1 MANGGTMVWS
11 PDQLTQWR
19 VIQQAYLADTSTVL
33 MHQALDQRRLLVQ
46 RAMTHMLHAFL
57 HGSIALQEFNAL
69 FQQKTQHDWNAFNLR
84 GMSGGMFL
92 NKLVKYITDRETLT
106 TQLRAGFRLPEDTRD
121 GQRKMQALTRYL
133 ERLIAMNV
141 VTRSQLQPSRVP
153 FLLSAWWHLQ
163 DARRWPIF
171 FPLVQ
176 HLLMP
181 ERGESAAWPTPIDEY
196 FAFRTRFVSLTKEL
210 GVSLWELEHIAAWQS
225 QKSLGEHMTKKMTR
239 SSSLFINNGDAVL
252 PETTHDV
259 LLNDVE
265 APFTRKSE
273 PECSEHTRIQW
284 LLAKIGHQVGCDV
297 WIAAND
303 QSKAWNGERL
313 GDLSLTYLPP
323 FINAEF
329 HRVINLID
337 VLWLRGNE
345 VIAAYEIEHT
355 TAMASGLL
363 RLYDLDA
370 LCPSSSVHL
379 CVVIPN
385 PQMKRI
391 QAVLARPAFRNLNMH
406 ERCVIIPEERLLEHA
421 EHILRWASSP
431 SVITRLALQV
441 RDL

>member
-1 MANGGTMVWS
+1 MANGGTIVWS

-19 VIQQAYLADTSTVL
+19 VIQQGYLADTSTVML
-33 MHQALDQRRLLVQ
+33 HQALDQRRLLVQ
-46 RAMTHMLHAFL
+46 RAMTQLLQTFL
-57 HGSIALQEFNAL
+57 HGYLNLQEFNAI
-69 FQQKTQHDWNAFNLR
+69 FQQKTHTEWNAFNMR

-106 TQLRAGFRLPEDTRD
+106 AQLRAGFRLPENTRD
-121 GQRKMQALTRYL
+121 GQRQMQALTRYL

-171 FPLVQ
+171 FPLVH

-181 ERGESAAWPTPIDEY
+181 ETGESASWPTPIEEY
-196 FAFRTRFVSLTKEL
+196 FAFRTRCVALAKEL
-210 GVSLWELEHIAAWQS
+210 GVTLWELEHIATWQS
-225 QKSLGEHMTKKMTR
+225 QRSLGEHTTKKMTR
-239 SSSLFINNGDAVL
+239 SSSLFVNNGDVLL
-252 PETTHDV
+252 PEAAHRA
-259 LLNDVE
+259 LLNE
-265 APFTRKSE
+265 EEERFTRKSE
-273 PECSEHTRIQW
+273 PERSDHTRIQW

-313 GDLSLTYLPP
+313 GDLSLTCLPP
-323 FINAEF
+323 FIDAEF

-337 VLWLRGNE
+337 VLWLRGHE

-370 LCPSSSVHL
+370 LCPSSIAHL

-385 PQMKRI
+385 PQIKRI

-406 ERCVIIPEERLLEHA
+406 ERCVIIPEEMLLEHA